1 VINVPGPEKLILLF
15 VIALIVLGPNRL
27 PQAART
33 LGHLMGELRRMSGG
47 LQDEVK
53 EALADPK
60 DALTAA
66 VGDLRDEFGQLQTHL
81 HGLTGGQDGSSTASE
96 LSDSPPAPSPTTAPD
111 PQRSMAARGGQPG
124 LPPAPDD
131 PSLN

>member
-33 LGHLMGELRRMSGG
+33 LGHLMGELRRMSGSF
-47 LQDEVK
+47 QDEVK

-60 DALTAA
+60 DALSTA
-66 VGDLRDEFGQLQTHL
+66 VGDLRDEFGGLRTHL
-81 HGLTGGQDGSSTASE
+81 YGLTGGGERSSTTSA
-96 LSDSPPAPSPTTAPD
+96 LSGSPPAPAPD
-111 PQRSMAARGGQPG
+111 AEGSMAAGGGQPG

>member
-33 LGHLMGELRRMSGG
+33 LGRVIGEVRRMSGG
-47 LQDEVK
+47 FQAEVRD
-53 EALADPK
+53 ALADPK

-66 VGDLRDEFGQLQTHL
+66 VGDLRDQFGGLRDDL
-81 HGLTGGQDGSSTASE
+81 HGLAVGDDASSSTTSAPNPTPTSTPSSQPSMTSGGQ
-96 LSDSPPAPSPTTAPD
+96 
-111 PQRSMAARGGQPG
+111 QP

>member
-33 LGHLMGELRRMSGG
+33 LGRVIGEIRRMSGSF
-47 LQDEVK
+47 QAEVH
-53 EALADPK
+53 EALGDPK

-66 VGDLRDEFGQLQTHL
+66 VGDLRDEFGGLRNDL
-81 HGLTGGQDGSSTASE
+81 HGIALGEDTSSTSTWSVKPTSSTE
-96 LSDSPPAPSPTTAPD
+96 NVAPS
-111 PQRSMAARGGQPG
+111 GGQP

>member
-33 LGHLMGELRRMSGG
+33 LGRVIGEFRRLSGSFQAEV
-47 LQDEVK
+47 QD
-53 EALADPK
+53 ALADPK

-66 VGDLRDEFGQLQTHL
+66 VGDLRDEFGGMRNDL
-81 HGLTGGQDGSSTASE
+81 HGMALGEDSSSSSTSMT
-96 LSDSPPAPSPTTAPD
+96 STSTPAPNSVA
-111 PQRSMAARGGQPG
+111 SGGQP